1 MEMTTLILT
10 LGLVATL
17 AEALG
22 ASIIIFTKR
31 WPQKFQD
38 YLLAIGAG
46 FIVALVLTNLIPES
60 INSIGE
66 VAPILIMLG
75 YATLHLFEHTFIPHL
90 HFGEE
95 THTEHIVSGQASISI
110 FFGFFI
116 HAFFDGMAISIG
128 LKFNYVIGLLLFIG
142 IFLHKFPEGMT
153 VASVLFASGK
163 GTKKSFLLASLVG
176 FATFIGTL
184 TGLLIPEISSKVV
197 GFIFAF
203 ISGIG
208 LYVGTTDLIP
218 EINNSKTKSAPIVV
232 FLGMLLFYITAEFLH
247 KLIH

>member
-1 MEMTTLILT
+1 MTTLILT
-10 LGLVATL
+10 LGLVATF
-17 AEALG
+17 AEVLG
-22 ASIIIFTKR
+22 GSIIIFTKR

-38 YLLAIGAG
+38 YMLAISAG
-46 FIVALVLTNLIPES
+46 FIIALVLTRLIPES

-66 VAPILIMLG
+66 SSAVLIMLG
-75 YATLHLFEHTFIPHL
+75 YATLHLFEHIFAPHF

-95 THTEHIVSGQASISI
+95 THTEHIVSKPASISI
-110 FFGFFI
+110 FFGLFV
-116 HAFFDGMAISIG
+116 HALFDGMAISIG

-153 VASVLFASGK
+153 VASISFASGK
-163 GTKKSFLLASLVG
+163 GTKTSFLLASLVG

-184 TGLLIPEISSKVV
+184 IGLLIPEISSKII
-197 GFIFAF
+197 GFLFAF

-218 EINNSKTKSAPIVV
+218 EINNSKTKYASLVV
-232 FLGMLLFYITAEFLH
+232 FLGMLLFYMTADFIH